1 MPFVDALIIPFSKNH
16 LSERLLITMGI
27 FAIPGVIVAL
37 GMRHRGRAALAMWG
51 QARLRHR
58 HDRRRNV
65 SSSAVTTADTPE
77 AELAVTGILNE
88 VSEYFDFDEQEV
100 R

>member
-37 GMRHRGRAALAMWG
+37 GMRHRGRAVG
-51 QARLRHR
+51 PG
-58 HDRRRNV
+58 DV
-65 SSSAVTTADTPE
+65 
-77 AELAVTGILNE
+77 GIG
-88 VSEYFDFDEQEV
+88 
-100 R
+100 